1 MGLRWLITG
10 GCGFIGTSLIAK
22 LVAEG
27 IHTIRVVDDFS
38 VGQKEDLAEVTSFE
52 MISSE
57 HIVPVPKNTCQ
68 LVEGNI
74 LNAELAV
81 LLTKD
86 IDVIVH
92 LAANTGVPL
101 SIENPRR
108 DCMLNVV
115 GVMNYLEAAK
125 LNKVDRFIFASSNAP
140 IGEAI
145 PPVHEEIVPHPIS
158 PYGASKLAGEAYCSA
173 YFNSFNVDTVALRFG
188 NVYGPRSKHKSSVV
202 AKFINCVLIGK
213 DLEVY
218 GDGEQTRDFVY
229 IDDLLNAIYQAAYVK
244 DVGGEVF
251 QIATSYE
258 TSINEL
264 LIKLL
269 KVFESYGIKNIE
281 SHNLDVRLGDIQR
294 NFSDTSKAKRF
305 LGWEAKID
313 FYEGLSQTVEWFLKE
328 CQEK

>member
-38 VGQKEDLAEVTSFE
+38 VGQKEDLEEVTSFE
-52 MISSE
+52 MVSSE

-74 LNAELAV
+74 LNADLAV

-115 GVMNYLEAAK
+115 GIMNYLEAARA
-125 LNKVDRFIFASSNAP
+125 NKVNRFVFASSNAP

-173 YFNSFNVDTVALRFG
+173 YYNSFNVDTVALRFG

-202 AKFINCVLIGK
+202 AKFINRVLAGQ

-218 GDGEQTRDFVY
+218 GDGTQTRDFIF
-229 IDDLLNAIYQAAYVK
+229 IDDLLNAVYKSAIVEG
-244 DVGGEVF
+244 VGGEVF
-251 QIATSYE
+251 QIATSSE
-258 TSINEL
+258 TTLNEL
-264 LIKLL
+264 LVRLEQAFNVYNI
-269 KVFESYGIKNIE
+269 SGISVKNI
-281 SHNLDVRLGDIQR
+281 DKRLGDIQR
-294 NFSDTSKAKRF
+294 NYSDTSKA
-305 LGWEAKID
+305 EKILD
-313 FYEGLSQTVEWFLKE
+313 WKVDVGLAEGLERTIKWFLKS
-328 CQEK
+328 